1 MWTEFLISNLKL
13 HIDVSITKRNYLW
26 QITLLT
32 VLIGGIGGW
41 AYYSVFP
48 HHYFGGYP
56 LIPIFFLTFGVFM
69 INMVESCR
77 HRMPGRMLQIYL
89 LMRVMRMLASI
100 IVMLVY
106 CVAVREEAKEFLLT
120 FIVNYLIYLIYDSW
134 FFFTFEANRKLKRKR
149 EKKMKR
155 LRNILT
161 GALLVLGAL
170 SPAVVQ
176 ADSIPVTQDGLVA
189 ELDSMAQ
196 RDDVTPAE
204 QEKNTVDVKE
214 IVFGHIGDSY
224 EWHITAFGE
233 TQVIIP
239 LPVILYSSTTGW
251 HAFLSSRLEENGGS
265 YEGFSIAPEGSKYEG
280 KLVEYDDAGNEVRPW
295 DISITKVTLALLI
308 NSVLLLVIILSVAQW
323 YRKHPQGSAAPG
335 GFIGFMEMFIMMVN
349 DDIIKSCVGPK
360 YRKFA
365 PYLLTAFFFIF
376 INNLMGLIPI
386 FPGGANVTGNIA
398 ITMVLAVCTFLAVN
412 IFGTKAYWKDIFWP
426 DVPWWLKVPV
436 PMMPFIEFFGIF
448 TKPFALMIRLFAN
461 MLAGH
466 MAMLVLTCLIF
477 ISASMGPALNG
488 TLTVASVLFNIFMN
502 ALELLVA
509 FIQAYVFT
517 MLSAVFI
524 GLAQEEHK
532 EKAEEKVMK

>member
-1 MWTEFLISNLKL
+1 M
-13 HIDVSITKRNYLW
+13 SITKRNYLW
-26 QITLLT
+26 QVALLT
-32 VLIGGIGGW
+32 VLVGGIGGW
-41 AYYSVFP
+41 VYYSVFP

-56 LIPIFFLTFGVFM
+56 LIPAFFLVFGVFM

-77 HRMPGRMLQIYL
+77 YRMPGRMLQIYL

-120 FIVNYLIYLIYDSW
+120 FIANYLIYLTYDSW
-134 FFFTFEANRKLKRKR
+134 FFFTFEMNRKLKKKKR
-149 EKKMKR
+149 Q

-161 GALLVLGAL
+161 GVLLACGL
-170 SPAVVQ
+170 SLPAVSMQ
-176 ADSIPVTQDGLVA
+176 ADSIPAAQNGLVA

-204 QEKNTVDVKE
+204 QEENTVDVKE

-224 EWHITAFGE
+224 EWHITDFGE
-233 TQVIIP
+233 TKVIIP
-239 LPVILYSSTTGW
+239 LPVIVYSGTTGW
-251 HAFLSSRLEENGGS
+251 HVFLSSRLEENGGC
-265 YEGFSIAPEGSKYEG
+265 YEGLSIAPEGSKYEG
-280 KLVEYDDAGNEVRPW
+280 KLVEHDAAGNEVRPW

-308 NSVLLLVIILSVAQW
+308 NSVLLIIIVLSVARW
-323 YRKHPQGSAAPG
+323 YRRHPQDSAAPG
-335 GFIGFMEMFIMMVN
+335 GFVGFMEMFIMMVN
-349 DDIIKSCVGPK
+349 DDVIKSCVGPK

-376 INNLMGLIPI
+376 INNLMGLIPV

-488 TLTVASVLFNIFMN
+488 SLTVASVLFNIFMN
-502 ALELLVA
+502 GLELLVA

-524 GLAQEEHK
+524 GLAQEEHT
-532 EKAEEKVMK
+532 EKAGEKKAIK